1 MSINLV
7 YCKKSYMWYNFV
19 IGSDT
24 MGKVNIDYS
33 LKTKDE
39 IHTFEGKGIKNGDK
53 ITFNDDGIMTTI
65 ILGEKVFL
73 ERKKD
78 YLIKLGFCTYN
89 SMKGTYI
96 IPEGNLEVET
106 ETKELICNQ
115 NDIKVIY
122 SLMINGT
129 FIDEFELNFNYGID
143 TSK

>member
-1 MSINLV
+1 MSKINI
-7 YCKKSYMWYNFV
+7 KS
-19 IGSDT
+19 
-24 MGKVNIDYS
+24 S
-33 LKTKDE
+33 LKSKDG

-53 ITFNDDGIMTTI
+53 ITYNDNGIMTTLT
-65 ILGEKVFL
+65 LGEKVFL

-78 YLIKLGFCTYN
+78 YFIKLGFCTYN

-129 FIDEFELNFNYGID
+129 FIDEFELNFNYSID
-143 TSK
+143 TSE

>member
-1 MSINLV
+1 
-7 YCKKSYMWYNFV
+7 
-19 IGSDT
+19 

-78 YLIKLGFCTYN
+78 YLIKLGFCINN
-89 SMKGTYI
+89 STKGTYI
-96 IPEGNLEVET
+96 IPEGSLDIET
-106 ETKELICNQ
+106 ETKELIYSGNGVK
-115 NDIKVIY
+115 IVY
-122 SLMINGT
+122 SLFINKGNVG
-129 FIDEFELNFNYGID
+129 EFELNFNYGID

>member
-1 MSINLV
+1 
-7 YCKKSYMWYNFV
+7 
-19 IGSDT
+19 

-78 YLIKLGFCTYN
+78 YLIKLGFCINN
-89 SMKGTYI
+89 STKGTYI
-96 IPEGNLEVET
+96 IPEGSLDIET
-106 ETKELICNQ
+106 ETKELIYGGNGVK
-115 NDIKVIY
+115 IVY
-122 SLMINGT
+122 SLFINKGNVG
-129 FIDEFELNFNYGID
+129 EFELNFNYGID